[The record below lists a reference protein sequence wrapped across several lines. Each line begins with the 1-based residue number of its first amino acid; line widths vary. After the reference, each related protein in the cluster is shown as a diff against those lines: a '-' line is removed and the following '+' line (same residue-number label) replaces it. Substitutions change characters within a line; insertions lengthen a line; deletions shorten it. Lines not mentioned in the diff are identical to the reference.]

1 MEHRVPAGRIGP
13 RISAACFLNPSPARK
28 LGPIKEFLSD
38 SNQPIYRETHI
49 SEYAAHYISKEGI
62 SALSHFK
69 LL

>member
-1 MEHRVPAGRIGP
+1 MEHRVLAGRIGP

-38 SNQPIYRETHI
+38 SNQPIYRETNI
-49 SEYAAHYISKEGI
+49 SEYAAHYISKEGN